1 MEGACHDLPR
11 SRGVAVH
18 FWGKVHYLT
27 GMCVQD
33 RPVAQG
39 IIDIETDMDY
49 ILVHGRLRHLF
60 GVVQNTT

>member
-1 MEGACHDLPR
+1 MTCRGR
-11 SRGVAVH
+11 VVSRCTFG
-18 FWGKVHYLT
+18 GKVHYLT